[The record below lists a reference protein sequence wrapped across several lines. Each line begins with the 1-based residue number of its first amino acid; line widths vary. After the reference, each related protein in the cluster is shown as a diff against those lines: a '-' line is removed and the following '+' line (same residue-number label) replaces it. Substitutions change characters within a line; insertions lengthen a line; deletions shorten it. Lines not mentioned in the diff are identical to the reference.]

1 MIVTTALAK
10 ALTELQRNFDLL
22 GSDLAQTRPE
32 LSATFRTASVKS
44 FEYVYEVSIRL
55 LRRALERM
63 AAAPSEI
70 DQMEFR
76 PLVRAAAEAGLIDD
90 PVAWMRY
97 REKRN
102 ITSHTYDE
110 AQAAQIIAVIPE
122 IIGSAG
128 YLLKR
133 LEAHDAHLGS

>member
-32 LSATFRTASVKS
+32 LLAIFRTASVKS

-55 LRRALERM
+55 LKRALERM
-63 AAAPSEI
+63 APAPSDI

-76 PLVRAAAEAGLIDD
+76 PLIRAGAEAGLIDD

-110 AQAAQIIAVIPE
+110 GLAAQIIAVIPE
-122 IIGSAG
+122 LIESAKH
-128 YLLKR
+128 LLTR
-133 LEAHDAHLGS
+133 LEAHDAHLRS